1 MKIININDNNVF
13 IDFIFVF
20 LGVMIY
26 FWVVVRS
33 YRIQIMSEKDNTVVP
48 FQSQVQPQGEK
59 DDPIIVREVEEDIV

>member
-1 MKIININDNNVF
+1 
-13 IDFIFVF
+13 
-20 LGVMIY
+20 MIY